1 MGRNRRKRNNKD
13 EKIMKDPWKIIQELE
28 ADNSRLK
35 KEAIIRR
42 ESDADNDV
50 FFEGVCMAL
59 DGFRTYGVKQ
69 VPKSTKDGGGMTWLE
84 FKELVRQLE
93 HREATG
99 NTAKQMVQQACDE
112 SNKDQWNDWYRR
124 ILIKDLRCGVTHK
137 TVNKHSTMKV
147 PVFEC
152 MLADD
157 SKKHEKKMVGEVL
170 VEPKLDGVRVVAILD
185 VDKDEVK
192 MYSRNGKELYNF
204 PKIVAQLDSMLD
216 QMPESMVFDGEV
228 MSDDFQT
235 LMREIHRK
243 EGAKTDDAILNVF
256 DCLPL
261 IDFMDGGC
269 GLTISKRKQMLE
281 DFEYPENIRLVEYVK
296 MNLSDEDGQKQ
307 FADYNKLC
315 IDKGYEG
322 IMVKP
327 IIGSYECKRSSLW
340 LKVKPFIEVS
350 LTVKDV
356 EEGTGRN
363 AGKLGALIVEGTDG
377 GKFIKTNVGSGL
389 TDADRDTF
397 WKAKS
402 KLIGQVVEV
411 RADQITQNQDVTDE
425 WSLRFPR
432 FLRFRGFEVGE
443 KL

>member
-1 MGRNRRKRNNKD
+1 MTQ
-13 EKIMKDPWKIIQELE
+13 PWKIIQELE

-42 ESDADNDV
+42 ENDADNV
-50 FFEGVCMAL
+50 EFFEGVGMAL
-59 DGFRTYGVKQ
+59 DGFRTFGVKQ
-69 VPKSTKDGGGMTWLE
+69 VPKSTKDGGGLTWME
-84 FKELVRQLE
+84 FNELVRQLE
-93 HREATG
+93 FREATG

-112 SNKDQWNDWYRR
+112 ANMEQWNDWYRR

-137 TVNKHSTMKV
+137 TINKHTTMKV

-157 SKKHEKKMVGEVL
+157 SKKHEKKMVGDVY
-170 VEPKLDGVRVVAILD
+170 VEPKLDGVRVITICD
-185 VDKDEVK
+185 VDRDEVK
-192 MYSRNGKELYNF
+192 MFSRNGKELTNF
-204 PKIVAQLDSMLD
+204 PKILEQFDSMMD
-216 QMPESMVFDGEV
+216 QMGESMVFDGEV

-243 EGAKTDDAILNVF
+243 GGAKTDDAVLNVF

-261 IDFMDGGC
+261 DYFKMGEYEMT
-269 GLTISKRKQMLE
+269 LAKRKQILD
-281 DFEYPENIRLVEYVK
+281 DFQFGPNISRVEYVR
-296 MNLSDEDGQKQ
+296 MNLDEDDGQKM

-315 IDKGYEG
+315 IDKGFEG

-327 IIGSYECKRSSLW
+327 IAGSYECKRSSLW

-350 LTVKDV
+350 LKVVDV

-363 AGKLGALIVEGTDG
+363 VGKLGALVVEGTDMD
-377 GKFIKTNVGSGL
+377 KFIKTNVGSGL
-389 TDADRDTF
+389 TDADRETF
-397 WKAKS
+397 WKS
-402 KLIGQVVEV
+402 KDKLLGQIVEI
-411 RADQITQNQDVTDE
+411 RADAITQNQDTDNE

-432 FLRFRGFEVGE
+432 FLRFRGFEPGE

>member
-1 MGRNRRKRNNKD
+1 MNN
-13 EKIMKDPWKIIQELE
+13 PWSIIKELE

-42 ESDADNDV
+42 ESDADNIR
-50 FFEGVCMAL
+50 FFNGVGMAL
-59 DGFRTYGVKQ
+59 DGFRTFGVQK
-69 VPKSTKDGGGMTWLE
+69 VPVAKKDGPGITQSDFDDIVRSLE
-84 FKELVRQLE
+84 SRSL
-93 HREATG
+93 TG
-99 NTAKQMVQQACDE
+99 NAMKDAIQALCDSSKME
-112 SNKDQWNDWYRR
+112 EWNNWYRR

-137 TVNKHSTMKV
+137 TINKHSTMKV

-216 QMPESMVFDGEV
+216 QMPESLVLDGEV

-269 GLTISKRKQMLE
+269 GLTITKRKQMLE
-281 DFEYPENIRLVEYVK
+281 DFEYPDNIRLVEYVK

-397 WKAKS
+397 WQAKD

-411 RADQITQNQDVTDE
+411 RADQITQNQDSNDE

-432 FLRFRGFEVGE
+432 FLRFRGFEIGE
-443 KL
+443 KI

>member
-1 MGRNRRKRNNKD
+1 
-13 EKIMKDPWKIIQELE
+13 
-28 ADNSRLK
+28 LK

-42 ESDADNDV
+42 ESDAENIR
-50 FFEGVCMAL
+50 FFNGVGAAL
-59 DGFRTYGVKQ
+59 DGFRTFGVQK
-69 VPKSTKDGGGMTWLE
+69 VPTSKKDGTGITQTEFDDVLRRLE
-84 FKELVRQLE
+84 DRSL
-93 HREATG
+93 TG
-99 NTAKQMVQQACDE
+99 NEMRDVIQDLCNR
-112 SNKDQWNDWYRR
+112 SNMEQWNDWYRR

-137 TVNKHSTMKV
+137 TINKHSTMKV

-157 SKKHEKKMVGEVL
+157 SKKHEKKMTGTVY
-170 VEPKLDGVRVVAILD
+170 VEPKLDGVRVITICD

-192 MYSRNGKELYNF
+192 MFSRNGKELNNF
-204 PKIVAQLDSMLD
+204 PKILEQFDSMLD
-216 QMPESMVFDGEV
+216 QMSESMVFDGEV

-243 EGAKTDDAILNVF
+243 GGAKTDDAVLNLF

-261 IDFMDGGC
+261 ENFKMGEYEMT
-269 GLTISKRKQMLE
+269 LAKRKQILD
-281 DFEYPENIRLVEYVK
+281 DFNFGPNISKVEYV
-296 MNLSDEDGQKQ
+296 MMDLDDDDGQKQ

-315 IDKGYEG
+315 IDKGFEG

-327 IIGSYECKRSSLW
+327 IAGSYECKRSSLW

-350 LTVKDV
+350 LTVTDT

-389 TDADRDTF
+389 SDTDREEF
-397 WKAKS
+397 WKAKD
-402 KLIGQVVEV
+402 KLIGQVIEV
-411 RADQITQNQDVTDE
+411 RADAITQNQNATDE
-425 WSLRFPR
+425 YSLRFPR
-432 FLRFRGFEVGE
+432 FLRFRGFVPGE
-443 KL
+443 KM

>member
-1 MGRNRRKRNNKD
+1 M
-13 EKIMKDPWKIIQELE
+13 MKPWKIIQELE
-28 ADNSRLK
+28 SDNSRLK

-42 ESDADNDV
+42 ESDAENIR
-50 FFEGVCMAL
+50 FFNGVGMAL
-59 DGFRTYGVKQ
+59 DGFRTFGVQK
-69 VPKSTKDGGGMTWLE
+69 VPVAKKDGPGITQSDFDDIVRSLE
-84 FKELVRQLE
+84 SRSL
-93 HREATG
+93 TG
-99 NTAKQMVQQACDE
+99 NAMRDSIQVLCDSSKVE
-112 SNKDQWNDWYRR
+112 EWNDWYRR

-137 TVNKHSTMKV
+137 TVNKHSSMKV

-157 SKKHEKKMVGEVL
+157 SKKHEKKMTGKVY
-170 VEPKLDGVRVVAILD
+170 VEPKLDGVRVITICD

-192 MYSRNGKELYNF
+192 MFSRNGKELNNF
-204 PKIVAQLDSMLD
+204 PKILEQFDSMLD
-216 QMPESMVFDGEV
+216 QMGESMVFDGEV

-243 EGAKTDDAILNVF
+243 GGAKTDDAVLNVF

-261 IDFMDGGC
+261 DYFKMGEYEMT
-269 GLTISKRKQMLE
+269 LAKRKQILD
-281 DFEYPENIRLVEYVK
+281 DFNFGPNISRVEYV
-296 MNLSDEDGQKQ
+296 MIDLDDDDGQKQ

-315 IDKGYEG
+315 IDKGFEG

-327 IIGSYECKRSSLW
+327 ITGSYECKRSSLW

-350 LTVKDV
+350 LTVV
-356 EEGTGRN
+356 ATEEGTGRN
-363 AGKLGALIVEGTDG
+363 IGKLGALIVEGTDD

-389 TDADRDTF
+389 SDSDREEF
-397 WKAKS
+397 WTAKD

-411 RADQITQNQDVTDE
+411 RADAITQNQNATDE

-432 FLRFRGFEVGE
+432 FLRFRGFDKGE

>member
-1 MGRNRRKRNNKD
+1 MTQ
-13 EKIMKDPWKIIQELE
+13 PWKIIQELE

-35 KEAIIRR
+35 KEAIIKR
-42 ESDADNDV
+42 ESDADNIR
-50 FFEGVCMAL
+50 FFNGVGAAL
-59 DGFRTYGVKQ
+59 DGFRTFGVQK
-69 VPKSTKDGGGMTWLE
+69 VPVAKKDGTGITQTE
-84 FKELVRQLE
+84 FDDVVRQLE
-93 HREATG
+93 DRTLTG
-99 NTAKQMVQQACDE
+99 NAMKDVIQDLCDR
-112 SNKDQWNDWYRR
+112 SNMEQWNDWYRR

-137 TVNKHSTMKV
+137 TINKHSTMKV

-157 SKKHEKKMVGEVL
+157 SKKHEKKMTGEVY
-170 VEPKLDGVRVVAILD
+170 VEPKLDGVRVITICD

-192 MYSRNGKELYNF
+192 MFSRNGKELANF
-204 PKIVAQLDSMLD
+204 PKIVEQFDSMLD
-216 QMPESMVFDGEV
+216 QMSESMVFDGEI

-243 EGAKTDDAILNVF
+243 GGAKTNDAVLNLF
-256 DCLPL
+256 DCMPL
-261 IDFMDGGC
+261 EYFKEGSYPYALNTRKELLQSFQYGPNISIVEFVAMD
-269 GLTISKRKQMLE
+269 L
-281 DFEYPENIRLVEYVK
+281 D
-296 MNLSDEDGQKQ
+296 DDDGQKQ
-307 FADYNKLC
+307 FADYNRLC
-315 IDKGYEG
+315 IDKGFEG

-327 IIGSYECKRSSLW
+327 ITGIYECKRSSLW

-363 AGKLGALIVEGTDG
+363 VGKLGALVVEGTDMD
-377 GKFIKTNVGSGL
+377 KFIKTNVGSGL

-397 WKAKS
+397 WKAKD
-402 KLIGQVVEV
+402 KLIGQIVEV
-411 RADQITQNQDVTDE
+411 RADAITQNQDTDNE

-432 FLRFRGFEVGE
+432 FLRFRGFEPGE

>member
-1 MGRNRRKRNNKD
+1 
-13 EKIMKDPWKIIQELE
+13 MKPWEIIKELE
-28 ADNSRLK
+28 SDNSRLK

-42 ESDADNDV
+42 ESDADNV
-50 FFEGVCMAL
+50 RFFNGVCMAL
-59 DGFRTYGVKQ
+59 DGFRTFGVQKVPTSKQ
-69 VPKSTKDGGGMTWLE
+69 DGSGITQSEFDDVVRKLE
-84 FKELVRQLE
+84 DRSL
-93 HREATG
+93 TG
-99 NTAKQMVQQACDE
+99 NQMRDVIQDLCDRSKME
-112 SNKDQWNDWYRR
+112 EWNDWYRR

-137 TVNKHSTMKV
+137 TVNKHSNNKV

-170 VEPKLDGVRVVAILD
+170 VEPKLDGVRVIVICD

-192 MYSRNGKELYNF
+192 MFSRNGKELSNF
-204 PKIVAQLDSMLD
+204 PVIQQQFDNMLD
-216 QMPESMVFDGEV
+216 QMSESMVFDGEV

-243 EGAKTDDAILNVF
+243 GGAKTDDAVLNLF
-256 DCLPL
+256 DCVPL
-261 IDFMDGGC
+261 CNFQDGSC
-269 GLTISKRKQMLE
+269 VDPLWKRKETLE
-281 DFEYPENIRLVEYVK
+281 NFKYGPNISLVEQVK

-307 FADYNKLC
+307 FADYNKIC

-327 IIGSYECKRSSLW
+327 INGIYECKRSSLW

-350 LTVKDV
+350 LTVKAV

-363 AGKLGALIVEGTDG
+363 VGKLGALIVEGIDDD
-377 GKFIKTNVGSGL
+377 KFIKTNVGSGL
-389 TDADRDTF
+389 TDTDRETF
-397 WKAKS
+397 WSAKD

-411 RADQITQNQDVTDE
+411 RADAITQNQDAKDE

-432 FLRFRGFEVGE
+432 FLRFRGFEPGE

>member
-1 MGRNRRKRNNKD
+1 MNK
-13 EKIMKDPWKIIQELE
+13 PWKVIQELE

-35 KEAIIRR
+35 KEAIIKR
-42 ESDADNDV
+42 ENDADNV
-50 FFEGVCMAL
+50 EFFEGVGMAL
-59 DGFRTYGVKQ
+59 DGFRTFGVKQ
-69 VPKSTKDGGGMTWLE
+69 VPKSTKDGGGLTWSE
-84 FKELVRQLE
+84 FNELVRQLE
-93 HREATG
+93 FREATG

-112 SNKDQWNDWYRR
+112 ANMEQWNDWYRR
-124 ILIKDLRCGVTHK
+124 ILIKDLRCGVTH
-137 TVNKHSTMKV
+137 TTMKV

-157 SKKHEKKMVGEVL
+157 SKKHEKKMTGDVY
-170 VEPKLDGVRVVAILD
+170 VEPKLDGVRVITICD

-192 MYSRNGKELYNF
+192 MFSRNGKELTNF
-204 PKIVAQLDSMLD
+204 PKILEQFDSMMD
-216 QMPESMVFDGEV
+216 QMGESMVFDGEV

-243 EGAKTDDAILNVF
+243 GGAKTDDAVLNVF

-261 IDFMDGGC
+261 DYFKIGEYEMT
-269 GLTISKRKQMLE
+269 LAKRKQILD
-281 DFEYPENIRLVEYVK
+281 DFRFGPNISRVEYVR
-296 MNLSDEDGQKQ
+296 MNLDEDDGQKM

-315 IDKGYEG
+315 IDKGFEG

-327 IIGSYECKRSSLW
+327 IAGSYECKRSSLW

-350 LTVKDV
+350 LKVVDV

-363 AGKLGALIVEGTDG
+363 VGKLGALVVEGTDMD
-377 GKFIKTNVGSGL
+377 KFIKTNVGSGL
-389 TDADRDTF
+389 TDADRETF
-397 WKAKS
+397 WKAKD
-402 KLIGQVVEV
+402 KLLGQIVEV
-411 RADQITQNQDVTDE
+411 RADAITQNQDTDNE

-432 FLRFRGFEVGE
+432 FLRFRGFEPGE

>member
-1 MGRNRRKRNNKD
+1 MRDKIEDLCNRSKM
-13 EKIMKDPWKIIQELE
+13 EE
-28 ADNSRLK
+28 
-35 KEAIIRR
+35 
-42 ESDADNDV
+42 
-50 FFEGVCMAL
+50 
-59 DGFRTYGVKQ
+59 
-69 VPKSTKDGGGMTWLE
+69 
-84 FKELVRQLE
+84 
-93 HREATG
+93 
-99 NTAKQMVQQACDE
+99 
-112 SNKDQWNDWYRR
+112 WNDWYRR

-137 TVNKHSTMKV
+137 TINKNTTMQV
-147 PVFEC
+147 PVFDC
-152 MLADD
+152 MLATD
-157 SKKHEKKMVGEVL
+157 SAKHEKKMVGNVI
-170 VEPKLDGVRVVAILD
+170 VEPKLDGVRVIVICD

-192 MYSRNGKELYNF
+192 LFSRNGKELSNF
-204 PKIVAQLDSMLD
+204 PEINKQFDDMMD
-216 QMPESMVFDGEV
+216 QMGESMVFDGEV

-243 EGAKTDDAILNVF
+243 GGAKTKDAKLNLF

-261 IDFMDGGC
+261 SEFKNGGSNSVNDGI
-269 GLTISKRKQMLE
+269 LKRKEMLE
-281 DFEYPENIRLVEYVK
+281 SFKFHLKSNIHLVEYVK

-307 FADYNKLC
+307 FADYNKMC
-315 IDKGYEG
+315 IDRGFEG

-327 IIGSYECKRSSLW
+327 ITGVYECKRSTLW

-350 LTVKDV
+350 LTVKDT

-363 AGKLGALIVEGTDG
+363 VGKLGALIVEGKDD

-389 TDADRDTF
+389 TDSDRETY
-397 WKAKS
+397 WKAKD

-411 RADQITQNQDVTDE
+411 RADAITQNQNAKDE

>member
-1 MGRNRRKRNNKD
+1 MNR
-13 EKIMKDPWKIIQELE
+13 PWKIIQELE

-42 ESDADNDV
+42 ESDADNV
-50 FFEGVCMAL
+50 RFFEGVCMAL
-59 DGFRTYGVKQ
+59 DGFRTFGVQK
-69 VPKSTKDGGGMTWLE
+69 VPVSKKDGKGITQTE
-84 FKELVRQLE
+84 FDDLVRRLE
-93 HREATG
+93 DRSLTG
-99 NTAKQMVQQACDE
+99 NQMRDVIQVFCE
-112 SNKDQWNDWYRR
+112 NSKMEEWNDWYRR

-137 TVNKHSTMKV
+137 TINKHSTMKV

-157 SKKHEKKMVGEVL
+157 SKKHEKKMTGTVY
-170 VEPKLDGVRVVAILD
+170 VEPKLDGVRVITICD

-192 MYSRNGKELYNF
+192 MFSRNGKELNNF
-204 PKIVAQLDSMLD
+204 PKILEQFDSMLD
-216 QMPESMVFDGEV
+216 QMSESMVFDGEV

-243 EGAKTDDAILNVF
+243 GGAKTDDAVLNLF

-261 IDFMDGGC
+261 EYFKMGEYEMT
-269 GLTISKRKQMLE
+269 LAKRKQILD
-281 DFEYPENIRLVEYVK
+281 DFNFGPNISKVEYV
-296 MNLSDEDGQKQ
+296 MMDLDDDDGQKQ

-315 IDKGYEG
+315 IDKGFEG

-327 IIGSYECKRSSLW
+327 IAGSYECKRSSLW

-350 LTVKDV
+350 LTVTDT

-389 TDADRDTF
+389 SDTDREEF
-397 WKAKS
+397 WKAKD
-402 KLIGQVVEV
+402 KLIGQVIEV
-411 RADQITQNQDVTDE
+411 RADAITQNQNATDE
-425 WSLRFPR
+425 YSLRFPR
-432 FLRFRGFEVGE
+432 FLRFRGFVPGE
-443 KL
+443 KM

>member
-1 MGRNRRKRNNKD
+1 M
-13 EKIMKDPWKIIQELE
+13 MKPWKIIQELE

-35 KEAIIRR
+35 KEAIVKR
-42 ESDADNDV
+42 ESDADNIR
-50 FFEGVCMAL
+50 FFDGVCMAL
-59 DGFRTYGVKQ
+59 DGFRTFGVQK
-69 VPKSTKDGGGMTWLE
+69 VPVAKKDGKGIPEAEFLDTIKKLE
-84 FKELVRQLE
+84 NRTL
-93 HREATG
+93 TG
-99 NTAKQMVQQACDE
+99 NEMRDKIEDLCNRSKME
-112 SNKDQWNDWYRR
+112 EWNDWYRR

-137 TVNKHSTMKV
+137 TINKNTTMQV
-147 PVFEC
+147 PVFDC
-152 MLADD
+152 MLATD
-157 SKKHEKKMVGEVL
+157 SAKHEKKMVGDVI
-170 VEPKLDGVRVVAILD
+170 VEPKLDGVRVIVICD

-192 MYSRNGKELYNF
+192 LFSRNGKELSNF
-204 PKIVAQLDSMLD
+204 PEINKQFDDMMD
-216 QMPESMVFDGEV
+216 QMGESMVFDGEV

-243 EGAKTDDAILNVF
+243 GGAKTKDAKLNLF

-261 IDFMDGGC
+261 SEFRNGGSNSVNDAI
-269 GLTISKRKQMLE
+269 LKRKEMLE
-281 DFEYPENIRLVEYVK
+281 SFKYGPNINLVEYVK
-296 MNLSDEDGQKQ
+296 MDLSDEDGQKQ
-307 FADYNKLC
+307 FPDYNKMC
-315 IDKGYEG
+315 IDRGFEG

-327 IIGSYECKRSSLW
+327 ITGVYECKRSTLW

-350 LTVKDV
+350 LTVKDT

-363 AGKLGALIVEGTDG
+363 VGKLGALIVEGKDS

-389 TDADRDTF
+389 SDNDRETY
-397 WKAKS
+397 WKDKD

-411 RADQITQNQDVTDE
+411 RADQITQNQDAKDE

>member
-1 MGRNRRKRNNKD
+1 MQ
-13 EKIMKDPWKIIQELE
+13 PWKVIQELE

-35 KEAIIRR
+35 KEAIIKR
-42 ESDADNDV
+42 ESDAENIR
-50 FFEGVCMAL
+50 FFNGVGAAL
-59 DGFRTYGVKQ
+59 DGFRTFGVQKVPLADKDGRGITQTEFDDVLKQ
-69 VPKSTKDGGGMTWLE
+69 LEERTLTGNDMRDTIERLCLMSTKE
-84 FKELVRQLE
+84 E
-93 HREATG
+93 
-99 NTAKQMVQQACDE
+99 
-112 SNKDQWNDWYRR
+112 WNDWYRR

-137 TVNKHSTMKV
+137 TINKHSTTKV
-147 PVFEC
+147 PVFDC

-157 SKKHEKKMVGEVL
+157 SKKHEKKMTGEVY
-170 VEPKLDGVRVVAILD
+170 VEPKLDGVRVITICD

-192 MYSRNGKELYNF
+192 MFSRNGKELNNF
-204 PKIVAQLDSMLD
+204 PKILEQFDEMMD
-216 QMPESMVFDGEV
+216 QMSESMVFDGEV

-243 EGAKTDDAILNVF
+243 GGAKTDDAILNVF

-261 IDFMDGGC
+261 EEFKEGASPNNIKTRKILLDQFNFGPN
-269 GLTISKRKQMLE
+269 ISK
-281 DFEYPENIRLVEYVK
+281 VEFVK
-296 MNLSDEDGQKQ
+296 MDLDDDDGQKQ

-315 IDKGYEG
+315 IDKGFEG

-327 IIGSYECKRSSLW
+327 IKGIYECKRSSLW

-350 LTVKDV
+350 LTVV
-356 EEGTGRN
+356 ATEEGTGRN
-363 AGKLGALIVEGTDG
+363 VGKLGALIVEGKDD

-389 TDADRDTF
+389 SDADREEF
-397 WKAKS
+397 WTAKD

-411 RADQITQNQDVTDE
+411 RADAITQNQNTTDE

-432 FLRFRGFEVGE
+432 FLRFRGFDRGE

>member
-1 MGRNRRKRNNKD
+1 MQ
-13 EKIMKDPWKIIQELE
+13 PWKVIQELE

-35 KEAIIRR
+35 KEAIIKR
-42 ESDADNDV
+42 ESDAENIR
-50 FFEGVCMAL
+50 FFNGIGAAL
-59 DGFRTYGVKQ
+59 DGFRTFGVQKVPLADKDGRGITQTEFDDILKQ
-69 VPKSTKDGGGMTWLE
+69 LEERTLTGNDMRDTIERLCLMSTKE
-84 FKELVRQLE
+84 E
-93 HREATG
+93 
-99 NTAKQMVQQACDE
+99 
-112 SNKDQWNDWYRR
+112 WNDWYRR

-137 TVNKHSTMKV
+137 TINKHSTMKV
-147 PVFEC
+147 PVFDC

-157 SKKHEKKMVGEVL
+157 SKKHEKKMTGEVY
-170 VEPKLDGVRVVAILD
+170 VEPKLDGVRVITICD

-192 MYSRNGKELYNF
+192 MFSRNGKELNNF
-204 PKIVAQLDSMLD
+204 PKILEQFDDMLD
-216 QMPESMVFDGEV
+216 QMSESMVFDGEV

-243 EGAKTDDAILNVF
+243 GGAKTDDAILNVF

-261 IDFMDGGC
+261 EEFKEGASPNNIKTRKILLDQFNFGPN
-269 GLTISKRKQMLE
+269 ISK
-281 DFEYPENIRLVEYVK
+281 VEFVK
-296 MNLSDEDGQKQ
+296 MDLDDDDGQKQ

-315 IDKGYEG
+315 IDKGFEG

-327 IIGSYECKRSSLW
+327 IKGIYECKRSSLW

-350 LTVKDV
+350 LTVV
-356 EEGTGRN
+356 ATEEGTGRN
-363 AGKLGALIVEGTDG
+363 VGKLGALIVEGKDD

-389 TDADRDTF
+389 SDADREEF
-397 WKAKS
+397 WTAKD

-411 RADQITQNQDVTDE
+411 RADAITQNQNTTDE

-432 FLRFRGFEVGE
+432 FLRFRGFDRGE